1 VILDTTT
8 KTLRIVT
15 EHGALEVPADISE
28 RLTARIMRSVRGEEP
43 D

>member
-15 EHGALEVPADISE
+15 NHGSLEVPLEVSE
-28 RLTARIMRSVRGEEP
+28 RLTARIMHSVRGLKPE
-43 D
+43 